1 MSCFSF
7 RQHGYVVFLL
17 ILVAV
22 LLYLSVIGEYSAN
35 QNNSGD
41 SDLDVTGHGAMMRS
55 FRAKGLFDT

>member
-7 RQHGYVVFLL
+7 RQHGYVIFLL

-35 QNNSGD
+35 QNSSGD
-41 SDLDVTGHGAMMRS
+41 SVLDVNEHGAMMRS
-55 FRAKGLFDT
+55 FRAKGLFDK